1 MSNTYVDIMIQSLEK
16 KIQVLDRIIL
26 LDKIQKEQLE
36 DEGLT
41 TEDFD
46 NVVEEKSELIEQLNQ
61 LDSGFEK
68 LFQRVKEELDVNREQ
83 YKEQIR
89 KMQEM
94 IRSITD
100 KSVEIQA
107 QEARNKE
114 LMMNKF
120 TRIKQRSKVAHTNYR
135 AASQYY
141 KNMMQSNVVDPQF
154 MDKTK

>member
-46 NVVEEKSELIEQLNQ
+46 NVVEEKSDLIEQLNQ

-68 LFQRVKEELDVNREQ
+68 LFRRVKEELDANREQ
-83 YKEQIR
+83 YKDQIQ

>member
-68 LFQRVKEELDVNREQ
+68 LFQRVKEELDVNREP

>member
-68 LFQRVKEELDVNREQ
+68 LFQRVKEQLDVNREQ

>member
-83 YKEQIR
+83 YKDQIR